1 MLYSMLAPME
11 AAPKPAAKFD
21 AYAENYGTLV
31 ADSIRGSGE
40 SNEYFLEYK
49 VACLERLGLD
59 PKAPLLDFGC
69 GVGSLT
75 RLLTQS
81 FATVHGYDPSAK
93 SVEVARAQVPAA
105 SFHDD
110 VAGLPNA
117 HYGAAVLSCVLH
129 HVPPAERAGL
139 LGTVQ
144 EKLRPGGKIVVFEH
158 NPWNPLTRRAV
169 AACPF
174 DDDAVLL
181 WPPELRKLLSAAGFA
196 GVELD
201 YIVFFPRSLA
211 ALRPLE
217 PRLRRL
223 FLGAQTMTV
232 GTRVSG

>member
-1 MLYSMLAPME
+1 ME
-11 AAPKPAAKFD
+11 AARKSPAKFD

-31 ADSIRGSGE
+31 ADSVRGSGE
-40 SNEYFLEYK
+40 SNVYFLEYK

-59 PKAPLLDFGC
+59 PQAPLLDFGC

-75 RLLTQS
+75 RLLTPG

-93 SVEVARAQVPAA
+93 CVEVARAQVPAA
-105 SFHDD
+105 SFYDD
-110 VAGLPNA
+110 TSSLPDA

-139 LGTVQ
+139 LDTVQ
-144 EKLRPGGKIVVFEH
+144 RKLKPGGKVVVFEH

-174 DDDAVLL
+174 DDDAILL
-181 WPPELRKLLSAAGFA
+181 WPPELRRLVSAAGFA
-196 GVELD
+196 SVELD

-232 GTRVSG
+232 GTRAGG